1 MSIKGN
7 ENHILV
13 GLGGTGGKV
22 LKAFRKRLF
31 QEYSSEERAKLS
43 IGYVYVDS
51 TREMMQPNDITFRV
65 LGQDASFGESEFVYV
80 RGVELNS
87 VFANPSGFPGLKGFI
102 GDPEVMQKTIGSVET
117 AAGQKRRAGRILFGS
132 SVQNYLSTLRS
143 QYIKAKG
150 ISGKNTLNI
159 HIFTGLA
166 GGTGSGSIID
176 VLAQTRCEYP
186 DAHIVC

>member
-1 MSIKGN
+1 MRILGIKGN

-87 VFANPSGFPGLKGFI
+87 VFANPSGFRG
-102 GDPEVMQKTIGSVET
+102 
-117 AAGQKRRAGRILFGS
+117 
-132 SVQNYLSTLRS
+132 
-143 QYIKAKG
+143 
-150 ISGKNTLNI
+150 
-159 HIFTGLA
+159 
-166 GGTGSGSIID
+166 
-176 VLAQTRCEYP
+176 
-186 DAHIVC
+186 